1 MRSLWRSGGTAVL
14 ALVATLGAAVPA
26 AALHRN
32 TPGVIRVTKGASI
45 SLPPTRSWSY
55 VTAFTSTD
63 DVLATGSTGRQ
74 VYVFGLF
81 EYDCGAGVPGP
92 ALKSCRGRPAIAQV
106 TTGPGNPDN
115 PSVGSHNTLVAFDAD
130 GAYGGG
136 TGPGVGHRQIFV
148 LNRVTQQLT
157 RITDAADGDSIHP
170 TIDEKT
176 PSVVFESTASLIGGG
191 SGVSQIFVY
200 DAKPQTITQLTTG
213 AGPSTHPIPTKIS
226 AGVAFES
233 TAALRGD
240 GHDTGMSQI
249 FWYDRKKATLVQIT
263 NGNGPSRR
271 PWPTSKLRVEAMPG
285 TLAAK
290 IPPPAVLFES
300 DATNLPGSTG
310 VAGSQL
316 YVASTRLGD
325 APPVRQLTP
334 VSVVGCTPAS
344 PGAASFPALES
355 TGRRITF
362 LSTADPLCNGTTG
375 SRLFVLDVS
384 QSPVLLRQITG
395 RGDVSG
401 PVATPLG
408 VWFAGA
414 LTTDDLTGGGVCGHQ
429 LQVVDFF
436 TGGWKAA
443 STPGTSPVEP
453 VAGDPSAACDDG
465 DACTADACLPG
476 GCQHTPIPG
485 CP

>member
-1 MRSLWRSGGTAVL
+1 MRSIRSSGGIAALAITAM
-14 ALVATLGAAVPA
+14 LGAAAPA
-26 AALHRN
+26 LALHRN
-32 TPGVIRVTKGASI
+32 TPASIRVTKGASI
-45 SLPPTRSWSY
+45 TLPPTRSWSY
-55 VTAFTSTD
+55 VTAFTSPD
-63 DVLATGSTGRQ
+63 DVLGTGATGRQ

-81 EYDCGAGVPGP
+81 EFDCGAGVPGP
-92 ALKSCRGRPAIAQV
+92 ELKSCRGHNAIAQV
-106 TTGPGNPDN
+106 TTGPGDPDN
-115 PSVGSHNTLVAFDAD
+115 PSVGSHGTLVAFDAD
-130 GAYGGG
+130 GSYGGG
-136 TGPGVGHRQIFV
+136 SGPGVGRRQIFV
-148 LNRVTQQLT
+148 VNRVTQQLT
-157 RITDAADGDSIHP
+157 RITAGTDGDSVRP

-176 PSVVFESTASLIGGG
+176 ASVVFESTASLAGGA

-200 DAKPQTITQLTTG
+200 DAKSQGITQLTNG
-213 AGPSTHPIPTKIS
+213 AGPSMHPIPTKIA

-240 GHDTGMSQI
+240 GHDTGVSQI

-271 PWPTSKLRVEAMPG
+271 PWPTTKLRVKAMAG

-290 IPPPAVLFES
+290 IPPPAIVFES
-300 DATNLPGSTG
+300 EATNLPGSTG
-310 VAGSQL
+310 VAGPQI

-325 APPVRQLTP
+325 GPPVRQLTP
-334 VSVVGCTPAS
+334 VAVFGCTPAS
-344 PGAASFPALES
+344 PGTASFPALES

-362 LSTADPLCNGTTG
+362 ISDADPLCNGTTG
-375 SRLFVLDVS
+375 QRLFVLDLAT
-384 QSPVLLRQITG
+384 SPVLLRQLTG
-395 RGDVSG
+395 RGNVTG

-429 LQVVDFF
+429 FQIVDFF

-443 STPGTSPVEP
+443 LAIGTSPVEP
-453 VAGDPSAACDDG
+453 APGSADGACDDG
-465 DACTADACLPG
+465 DACTADACAPT
-476 GCQHTPIPG
+476 GCVHTPIPA

>member
-1 MRSLWRSGGTAVL
+1 MRSIWSSGGTAVL
-14 ALVATLGAAVPA
+14 ALVVTLGGAVPA

-32 TPGVIRVTKGASI
+32 TPKSIRVTKGAGI
-45 SLPPTRSWSY
+45 TLPPTRSWSY
-55 VTAFTSTD
+55 VTGFTSPD
-63 DVLATGSTGRQ
+63 DVLGTGSTGRQ
-74 VYVFGLF
+74 VYVFSLF

-92 ALKSCRGRPAIAQV
+92 ELSSCRGRPAIAQV
-106 TTGPGNPDN
+106 TSGAGDPDN

-148 LNRVTQQLT
+148 LNRVTQKLT
-157 RITDAADGDSIHP
+157 RLTDAADGDSVRP

-176 PSVVFESTASLIGGG
+176 ASVVFESTASLTGGG
-191 SGVSQIFVY
+191 TGVSQIFVY
-200 DAKPQTITQLTTG
+200 DAKTHGFTQLTNG
-213 AGPSTHPIPTKIS
+213 AGPSTHPIPTKIA
-226 AGVAFES
+226 AGIAFES

-240 GHDTGMSQI
+240 GHDTGVSQI
-249 FWYDRKKATLVQIT
+249 FWYDRKLATLVQMT

-271 PWPTSKLRVEAMPG
+271 PWPTTKLRVKAMPG

-290 IPPPAVLFES
+290 VRAPAVLFES
-300 DATNLPGSTG
+300 EATDLPGSTG
-310 VAGSQL
+310 VAGPQL

-334 VSVVGCTPAS
+334 VSVFGCTPLD
-344 PGAASFPALES
+344 PGTATFPALDS

-362 LSTADPLCNGTTG
+362 VSTADPLCNGTSG
-375 SRLFVLDVS
+375 RRMFVLDVS
-384 QSPVLLRQITG
+384 TSPVLLRQITG
-395 RGDVSG
+395 RGDVDG

-408 VWFAGA
+408 VWFAAA
-414 LTTDDLTGGGVCGHQ
+414 LTTDDLTGAGICGHQ

-436 TGGWKAA
+436 TGGWQAA
-443 STPGTSPVEP
+443 LALGTSPIEP
-453 VAGDPSAACDDG
+453 TPGDANAACDDG
-465 DACTADACLPG
+465 NACTADSCAPA
-476 GCQHTPIPG
+476 GCQHTAIPA